1 MINPNKVYVYGW
13 RQPITGM
20 MNIGYKSPNGQDM
33 YTYISSIRDN
43 SEFWVEHSYGR
54 VKQYILFE
62 GDASQDNVAKTLEW
76 FALDYG
82 MAVAK
87 NKFYNAKNNAHC
99 VDESLLTPDMKQIV
113 IDFIEGKGNGLP
125 VLRNKDADLVDE
137 IHNNIKA
144 GNYILHNMAIS
155 DALKTDYIQVRVE
168 RIKPSHVR
176 EIKDRMLSD
185 PATARKT
192 FTPIVIVVNNIGTRT
207 LIDGNHRL
215 HAAAEIKGWTEVPV
229 VFINEDE
236 FGDTDEARLDN
247 YELFGIVA
255 NKGTFEVKA
264 ENTNDDIKR
273 SINNYLYRHQ
283 IDLTN
288 PIHMD
293 RARDLIY
300 SRWAGACNTKQQL
313 NGILVSL
320 QNDIK
325 KHQAGLKYQDNLLV
339 YSEAFLKQHCWTNYG
354 KNNVATITDSV
365 SSARFAGSLG
375 KIIRRMRNLNAKR
388 GAIVLHFQ
396 SKSEIVNEEAEGNV
410 ADMIDAI
417 NFMGLDITVEILP
430 PFAEE

>member
-33 YTYISSIRDN
+33 YTYISSIRDT

-62 GDASQDNVAKTLEW
+62 GDSSQDNVAKTLEW

-99 VDESLLTPDMKQIV
+99 VDESLLTPEMKQIV
-113 IDFIEGKGNGLP
+113 IDFIEGNGNGLP
-125 VLRNKDADLVDE
+125 VLRDKDADLVDE

-144 GNYILHNMAIS
+144 GNYVSHNMAIS
-155 DALKTDYIQVRVE
+155 DALKTNYIQVRVE
-168 RIKPSHVR
+168 RIKPGHVR
-176 EIKDRMLSD
+176 EIKNRMLGD
-185 PATARKT
+185 PAAARKT
-192 FTPIVIVVNNIGTRT
+192 FTPIVIVVNSVGTRT

-215 HAAAEIKGWTEVPV
+215 HAVAEIKGWTEVPV

-255 NKGTFEVKA
+255 NKSAFETKE
-264 ENTNDDIKR
+264 ENTDEDIKR
-273 SINNYLYRHQ
+273 AINNYLYRHQ

-293 RARDLIY
+293 RARDIVY
-300 SRWAGACNTKQQL
+300 SRWAKSVNTKQRL
-313 NGILVSL
+313 NGILRSL
-320 QNDIK
+320 YNDIK
-325 KHQAGLKYQDNLLV
+325 KHQAVLKYQDNLLV
-339 YSEAFLKQHCWTNYG
+339 YSEAFLKQHCWNNYG
-354 KNNVATITDSV
+354 KKNVATITDSV

-375 KIIRRMRNLNAKR
+375 KIIRRMRNLNAKK
-388 GAIVLHFQ
+388 GAIVLHYQ
-396 SKSEIVNEEAEGNV
+396 SKFEIANEEAEGNV